1 MTQDDKESLER
12 EVSALRGQ
20 VALLQRNNKIF
31 SDRERNELKEDL
43 DLANKRCTNCK
54 NQLEALKR
62 SLEYEQVENLNR
74 QIRELK
80 VEAEELRI
88 ELREFHAAEPAGSDE
103 DSDVS
108 SNERQAKYARLLELE
123 EEAEELNS
131 KMKGLEEDVKDRDVM
146 VEELHHQLDSVAKQ
160 HREEAM
166 KLEKKMKKRE
176 EELSEEIV
184 EHERQIDELKDVI
197 KMKQANLQ
205 RKTDGLEECEGEID
219 KLQKELQ
226 RKQKTIEKLQWEI
239 EALQRENQSLKERI
253 EKLKAALKDTGDPS
267 LLELTLSPINSFR
280 SSFTA
285 PPTDRPSSRA
295 SIISP
300 RTPAAVKV
308 EVGSRSVDSLN
319 ASKLNT
325 EETENRKPRQR
336 SESYQGDGQPTSALR
351 EGINEA
357 RQTVRDIGVELDT
370 PRTSRGKLSPDAR
383 SRFSSPFTSPTRE
396 LKREDAS
403 PRKAESSPK
412 LRRES
417 DVDSV
422 SSSSESSTEKVE
434 SDGIGE
440 QRKSGNISLVTLPSE
455 NVTMAGNVHTDT
467 DGHESAVDVIPD
479 GSKTVQDDTK
489 TLLPESSIQIPI
501 FEDRSVTSY
510 ASGRGRHASS
520 SSERSVIN
528 DEPATS
534 HKKSKSFLTSENE
547 STSSSS
553 VSNNSLEKNDSE
565 VEIKTPSKQ
574 GKKKQISDPEALEVK
589 PIKVESTVVQS
600 SNNLTDASTVSAGS
614 LLPDDRPTL
623 IQEVTK
629 AREEAR
635 KWFHEVTQ
643 SDRDKRQLDR
653 RLGALE
659 SEISRLKTVE
669 DNYETMLRDRK
680 FNDVIARDVEAM
692 REEAEAANRKAEE
705 AKEKNAILRAHLL
718 DKQLDEQKEAKKNEN
733 KEQPKTSTPLPLSE
747 VQEVTSP
754 NYQKSPMRSGMTS
767 PQSRMTSP
775 KLSPIPSAKQLEE
788 IKDGFEYIASN
799 FASLTLKKHGA
810 ELALAPEKAKVSH
823 LKRKCLER
831 DQILAKLVLR
841 LKKKRADT
849 SLGVNDDDSTTS
861 SVGFESILSKA
872 DRLLRSNDVTNDFSD
887 TGRHIDVESA
897 ENIENKSYSDV
908 SRTSPLIKALTEK
921 SPLSQPR
928 SPSHRIYVAKHDFAP
943 ANKPPSPAYNESLP
957 ITHSLLPDLP
967 LLAGDTVVAIGNPDE
982 RESGKFY
989 QLAEVRGKI
998 GFVPLAHLVAAEQ
1011 VEGMQAFV
1019 LEKGKNKRKKSA
1031 SSSPEKIVDLYKKL
1045 EQAHLIVADKIERSS
1060 KKSKKPFF
1068 KNNNVMTSPAR
1079 RTSSLTSSSIH
1090 ESESDLSISIQDYLP
1105 SKNKREKST
1114 RHRDD
1119 VSDPSYV
1126 TSESSYVS
1134 KASTKRSQR
1143 QRNQSN
1149 NKTQATRPSRDRK
1162 REPRSNECSSYV
1174 RPGTPTSAKTS
1185 LEKSR
1190 SSSLPPRSSSKH
1202 HSIRSDVSTPAQFI
1216 SGKPPLVRDDISASL
1231 SHSDFRTSQ
1240 RSMTSPMLT
1249 SPQPPTFLV
1258 IEKTMGNKSMII
1270 CWTPP
1275 VLDLISRSNDVP
1287 VIGYEI
1293 SVDRVRKIQISGAY
1307 TNKAIL
1313 GDLNL
1318 SKTFTIE
1325 VRTVSSVGTRS
1336 KPSEV
1341 LYTPNQSPRTP
1352 VTSPNLM
1359 TSHDPMTSQNTS
1371 PKERFTTSTPNVTPR
1386 NSHTEG
1392 QDRTRRA
1399 TALYDYDPAVDS
1411 PYKSHHEELRM
1422 QQGENVIVVNPS
1434 KADGF
1439 CDVQIGSK
1447 RGRVPVAFL
1456 LSDDDI
1462 SIDSIS
1468 TTSSSRHRGKYR
1480 SREYD
1485 VTAPR
1490 YIPATYSL
1498 H

>member
-1 MTQDDKESLER
+1 M
-12 EVSALRGQ
+12 
-20 VALLQRNNKIF
+20 
-31 SDRERNELKEDL
+31 DL
-43 DLANKRCTNCK
+43 
-54 NQLEALKR
+54 
-62 SLEYEQVENLNR
+62 
-74 QIRELK
+74 
-80 VEAEELRI
+80 
-88 ELREFHAAEPAGSDE
+88 H
-103 DSDVS
+103 
-108 SNERQAKYARLLELE
+108 
-123 EEAEELNS
+123 
-131 KMKGLEEDVKDRDVM
+131 
-146 VEELHHQLDSVAKQ
+146 
-160 HREEAM
+160 
-166 KLEKKMKKRE
+166 
-176 EELSEEIV
+176 
-184 EHERQIDELKDVI
+184 
-197 KMKQANLQ
+197 
-205 RKTDGLEECEGEID
+205 
-219 KLQKELQ
+219 
-226 RKQKTIEKLQWEI
+226 
-239 EALQRENQSLKERI
+239 
-253 EKLKAALKDTGDPS
+253 ALKDTGVPS
-267 LLELTLSPINSFR
+267 LLELTLSPVNSFR

-295 SIISP
+295 SVGSP

-308 EVGSRSVDSLN
+308 ELSSRSVDSLN
-319 ASKLNT
+319 ASKLNI
-325 EETENRKPRQR
+325 EETDNRKPRQR

-396 LKREDAS
+396 LKREEYAS
-403 PRKAESSPK
+403 PRKSESPPK

-422 SSSSESSTEKVE
+422 SSSSGSSTEKEE

-440 QRKSGNISLVTLPSE
+440 HRKSGNISLVTLPSE
-455 NVTMAGNVHTDT
+455 NVTMAGNAHTDT
-467 DGHESAVDVIPD
+467 DGHESTLDVIPN

-489 TLLPESSIQIPI
+489 TLLPESSVQIPI

-528 DEPATS
+528 DES
-534 HKKSKSFLTSENE
+534 SISIEKSKSSPTSENE
-547 STSSSS
+547 STSSSIS
-553 VSNNSLEKNDSE
+553 KNTSSKTDSKI
-565 VEIKTPSKQ
+565 EIKTPSKQ
-574 GKKKQISDPEALEVK
+574 GENKQISDPEALETK
-589 PIKVESTVVQS
+589 PIKTEITPVQS
-600 SNNLTDASTVSAGS
+600 SSNVTDASTVSAGS

-718 DKQLDEQKEAKKNEN
+718 DKQIDDQKEGKKNEN
-733 KEQPKTSTPLPLSE
+733 NEQPKTSTPLPLSE

-754 NYQKSPMRSGMTS
+754 YNKKSPMRSGMTS
-767 PQSRMTSP
+767 PQSRMMSP
-775 KLSPIPSAKQLEE
+775 KLSPIPSAKQLGE

-831 DQILAKLVLR
+831 DQILAKLVLK

-849 SLGVNDDDSTTS
+849 SSDVNDDDSTTS
-861 SVGFESILSKA
+861 STGFESILSKA
-872 DRLLRSNDVTNDFSD
+872 DRLLRRNDVTSDFSD
-887 TGRHIDVESA
+887 TEKHIGVDSA
-897 ENIENKSYSDV
+897 ENIENKSYSNS
-908 SRTSPLIKALTEK
+908 SRTSPLIKALTGK
-921 SPLSQPR
+921 SPITPPR

-943 ANKPPSPAYNESLP
+943 ANKPPLPAHNENLP

-982 RESGKFY
+982 RENGKFY

-1068 KNNNVMTSPAR
+1068 KNNNVMTSPGR

-1090 ESESDLSISIQDYLP
+1090 GSESDLSISIQDYLP
-1105 SKNKREKST
+1105 NKNKREKST

-1119 VSDPSYV
+1119 VSDTSYA

-1134 KASTKRSQR
+1134 KADTKRSQK
-1143 QRNQSN
+1143 QRNSSN
-1149 NKTQATRPSRDRK
+1149 NKTQATRSSRDRK
-1162 REPRSNECSSYV
+1162 RDPGSNDRSSDV
-1174 RPGTPTSAKTS
+1174 RSITPTSAKCS
-1185 LEKSR
+1185 LKEKSR

-1202 HSIRSDVSTPAQFI
+1202 HSIRSDVSTPAHFI
-1216 SGKPPLVRDDISASL
+1216 SGKPPLVRDDINASS
-1231 SHSDFRTSQ
+1231 SHSDFRASQ

-1341 LYTPNQSPRTP
+1341 LYTPNQTPRTS
-1352 VTSPNLM
+1352 VTSPNPM
-1359 TSHDPMTSQNTS
+1359 TSHDSMTSQNTP

-1392 QDRTRRA
+1392 QDRTHRA

-1462 SIDSIS
+1462 SLDSIS
-1468 TTSSSRHRGKYR
+1468 TTSSSRHRGRYR